1 MAKKRSGP
9 GDEDAD
15 FSAFDKTD
23 DILRLDDAA
32 LNDVFAWLDDCSAL
46 DDTLRLD
53 DSVLNIFAWLDD
65 VSALPALPKP
75 GRGRRAAPALQR

>member
-15 FSAFDKTD
+15 FSAFDKID

-46 DDTLRLD
+46 DDTLRT
-53 DSVLNIFAWLDD
+53 WW
-65 VSALPALPKP
+65 VS
-75 GRGRRAAPALQR
+75 RSAPAQIS